1 MFEVIYTIFPISF
14 STVVDLENKISNI
27 PSNIAYYQLISID
40 CNSLVS
46 PIHTINASL
55 LYGILSQVCG
65 GKRFLFFLTSDSER
79 TVVVRAVGLPG
90 GRRPGPAPS
99 QWLPETGTV
108 QLGPSWRSSWRSAG
122 ERAMRR
128 CQGVSL
134 YISLYNAYMLH
145 FTNYS
150 VVISYFY

>member
-1 MFEVIYTIFPISF
+1 MW
-14 STVVDLENKISNI
+14 
-27 PSNIAYYQLISID
+27 
-40 CNSLVS
+40 
-46 PIHTINASL
+46 
-55 LYGILSQVCG
+55 

-108 QLGPSWRSSWRSAG
+108 QLGPSWRSAWRSAG

-145 FTNYS
+145 FINYS
-150 VVISYFY
+150 GGYISFFINDSNIDYLRSTCTSAAYIFWG

>member
-46 PIHTINASL
+46 QSIQLMHHFYMEFFL
-55 LYGILSQVCG
+55 KCVGE
-65 GKRFLFFLTSDSER
+65 KFLFFLTSDSER

-128 CQGVSL
+128 CQVLKETMG
-134 YISLYNAYMLH
+134 
-145 FTNYS
+145 
-150 VVISYFY
+150 